1 MKINFSRLTLNCR
14 KSVEEIDLSA
24 QVSFFHGKISAGKSS
39 IVRLIDFCLGGDLER
54 TPALM
59 QELISVSLFCQIA
72 EYEVLLDREA
82 TGSRQVQVTWRRDGT
97 EPERVLAP
105 LQTTPDGGPVWGDN
119 IFTLSDLVFFF
130 LGVTPIKVRRSKREA
145 DSPLVRL
152 SFRDL
157 LFYCYLKQEDI
168 DSSFFN
174 MEDPFRKLKS
184 RDVMRFVV
192 GYYTERLND
201 LDLAIEEKQ
210 QDRFSKLQA
219 AEQLRASLQE
229 LGYGSALEIQAEID
243 QMRVQ
248 LKQGQAEEQ
257 QIRLGQVKDDHLVD
271 ELRGHLRTLSSE
283 LGAEE
288 EAYEDQHRKIDE
300 LERLKAELV
309 SARFKLG
316 RAEAAS
322 VVLARADFQCCP
334 LCGVPVQDMPPRIEG
349 SCLLCGTPDIQRE
362 QLLAGRVEALQKD
375 LDARL
380 EDITIALDKHRKAVK
395 KQRDAVDKIRR
406 QKVELDHH
414 LDIESHAYDSNF
426 LARSRNVERRIA
438 TLEEQIRGLERVRRF
453 PELVQSLESEAD
465 RLQGEINALRRE
477 MQEERGHLTQ
487 ATRYVSEIED
497 RFLEALITVGVPG
510 VGRDDIVRLDI
521 KTWIPFVLPKG
532 EEALRWSFE
541 NAGSGGK
548 KTLFKVCYALAVHS
562 VAAHNGLPLPQFLII
577 DTPMKN
583 IGEEVNQDLFRSFYR
598 YLYELAT
605 GPLRSVQF
613 VIVDKEY
620 YAPEIEGIK
629 IFERFMTPNDPGYPP
644 LISYYRGP

>member
-229 LGYGSALEIQAEID
+229 LGYG
-243 QMRVQ
+243 
-248 LKQGQAEEQ
+248 
-257 QIRLGQVKDDHLVD
+257 
-271 ELRGHLRTLSSE
+271 
-283 LGAEE
+283 
-288 EAYEDQHRKIDE
+288 
-300 LERLKAELV
+300 
-309 SARFKLG
+309 
-316 RAEAAS
+316 
-322 VVLARADFQCCP
+322 
-334 LCGVPVQDMPPRIEG
+334 
-349 SCLLCGTPDIQRE
+349 
-362 QLLAGRVEALQKD
+362 
-375 LDARL
+375 
-380 EDITIALDKHRKAVK
+380 
-395 KQRDAVDKIRR
+395 
-406 QKVELDHH
+406 
-414 LDIESHAYDSNF
+414 
-426 LARSRNVERRIA
+426 
-438 TLEEQIRGLERVRRF
+438 
-453 PELVQSLESEAD
+453 
-465 RLQGEINALRRE
+465 
-477 MQEERGHLTQ
+477 
-487 ATRYVSEIED
+487 
-497 RFLEALITVGVPG
+497 
-510 VGRDDIVRLDI
+510 
-521 KTWIPFVLPKG
+521 
-532 EEALRWSFE
+532 
-541 NAGSGGK
+541 
-548 KTLFKVCYALAVHS
+548 
-562 VAAHNGLPLPQFLII
+562 
-577 DTPMKN
+577 
-583 IGEEVNQDLFRSFYR
+583 
-598 YLYELAT
+598 
-605 GPLRSVQF
+605 
-613 VIVDKEY
+613 
-620 YAPEIEGIK
+620 
-629 IFERFMTPNDPGYPP
+629 
-644 LISYYRGP
+644 